1 MLLSDLPHFVIDTVR
16 DADTTP
22 RLVGHFTA
30 LASVREGRSW
40 LYDPE
45 EPLIGDLEELVPTE
59 RRAVFATPD
68 WTSRSRA
75 QPGAALPWIDGY
87 WQAYHVAMILQAPST
102 WQRTEFVP
110 SDAQYFELAGQRGW
124 QPVGA
129 DLPNGAVA
137 REVVQGGWDH
147 EHCELCQS
155 KIGIGGAAVG
165 YRDHLERWLC
175 ESCYNRYAKPRDLS
189 FLIES

>member
-1 MLLSDLPHFVIDTVR
+1 MLLSDLPHFVIDTSR
-16 DADTTP
+16 DADTPP

-45 EPLIGDLEELVPTE
+45 DPLIGDLEELVPEELVPNE

-87 WQAYHVAMILQAPST
+87 WQAYHVSMILQP
-102 WQRTEFVP
+102 QVH
-110 SDAQYFELAGQRGW
+110 G
-124 QPVGA
+124 
-129 DLPNGAVA
+129 N
-137 REVVQGGWDH
+137 
-147 EHCELCQS
+147 
-155 KIGIGGAAVG
+155 
-165 YRDHLERWLC
+165 ERN
-175 ESCYNRYAKPRDLS
+175 SCR
-189 FLIES
+189 